1 MEKGTQIR
9 YFDAKAAK
17 AAPARTK
24 TAHSDFLRTG
34 KIARYEEKWV
44 PKEPRYLSHEEVA
57 AITGRKL
64 QAAGEIT
71 HSRLDSFHK
80 SIRFPKMVFHRTIEA
95 SPHLGY
101 CHVTASRTSFDART
115 PVLFSFYFAN
125 FFSELCGDEN
135 FFENIDQRQSRMY
148 FAIAMD
154 MAGDKTVQINK
165 AIHRD
170 GLLFR
175 TSDPK
180 VALKNVLMLGTRSN
194 EMRKF
199 VQSL

>member
-80 SIRFPKMVFHRTIEA
+80 SIRFQKMVFHRTIEA

-199 VQSL
+199 IQSL

>member
-9 YFDAKAAK
+9 YFDVSARNM
-17 AAPARTK
+17 APTRSK

-34 KIARYEEKWV
+34 KIARYEQKWI
-44 PKEPRYLSHEEVA
+44 PREPRYLTHDEVA
-57 AITGRKL
+57 EITGRKL
-64 QAAGEIT
+64 QTAGEMT
-71 HSRLDSFHK
+71 HSRLNSFHQ
-80 SIRFPKMVFHRTIEA
+80 SIRFPQMVFHRTIEE

-101 CHVTASRTSFDART
+101 CHVTASRTSFDAHT

-125 FFSELCGDEN
+125 FFSELCGDEQ
-135 FFENIDQRQSRMY
+135 FFENIDPRQSRMY

-154 MAGDKTVQINK
+154 MAGDKTVKINK

-180 VALKNVLMLGTRSN
+180 IALKNVLMLGTRSS

-199 VQSL
+199 IRTL

>member
-17 AAPARTK
+17 AAPARSK

-34 KIARYEEKWV
+34 KIARYEEKWL
-44 PKEPRYLSHEEVA
+44 PSEPRYLSHEQVA
-57 AITGRKL
+57 EITGRKL

-71 HSRLDSFHK
+71 HSRLDSFHQ
-80 SIRFPKMVFHRTIEA
+80 SIRFPKMVFHRTIA
-95 SPHLGY
+95 DSPHLGY

-154 MAGDKTVQINK
+154 MAADKTVKIDK
-165 AIHRD
+165 AVHRD

-199 VQSL
+199 IRAL

>member
-9 YFDAKAAK
+9 YFDANARTT
-17 AAPARTK
+17 APARTK

-34 KIARYEEKWV
+34 KIARYEQKWI
-44 PKEPRYLSHEEVA
+44 PREPRYLTHDQVA
-57 AITGRKL
+57 EITGRKL
-64 QAAGEIT
+64 QTAGEMT
-71 HSRLDSFHK
+71 HSRLNSFHD
-80 SIRFPKMVFHRTIEA
+80 SIRFPQMVFHRTIEE

-125 FFSELCGDEN
+125 FFSELCGDEQ
-135 FFENIDQRQSRMY
+135 FFENIDPRQSRMY
-148 FAIAMD
+148 FAVAMD
-154 MAGDKTVQINK
+154 MAGDKTVKINK

-180 VALKNVLMLGTRSN
+180 IALKNVLMLGTRSS

-199 VQSL
+199 IRTL

>member
-199 VQSL
+199 IQSL

>member
-101 CHVTASRTSFDART
+101 CHVTASQTSFDART

-199 VQSL
+199 IQSL